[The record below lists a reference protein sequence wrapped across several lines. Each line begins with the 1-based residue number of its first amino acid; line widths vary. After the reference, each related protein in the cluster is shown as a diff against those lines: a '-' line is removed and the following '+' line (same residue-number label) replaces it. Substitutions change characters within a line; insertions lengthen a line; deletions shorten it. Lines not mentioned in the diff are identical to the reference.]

1 MNPPKNPSSGDIKAT
16 LGLSSGMQ
24 RWTGRRLWWWAAAIV
39 ALVALAALAF
49 FVIGSRNNAQAPRYQ
64 TSEAQK
70 GDLTVTVSATG
81 TLAPTNEVEVGSEVS
96 GTIEDVKVD
105 VNDRVKKGQL
115 LASLDTSKQQDA
127 VAKARATLAA
137 ADATV
142 LQKRATVAQAKA
154 TLARY
159 RQVAELSGGKVPSKQ
174 ELDIAAADE
183 QRAIADEASAAA
195 SVLQAK
201 AALRAEETTL
211 AKAYIHSPIDG
222 VVLTRKV
229 DPGQTV
235 AATMQTP
242 VLFTLAEDLS
252 KMELQ
257 VDVDEADVGNVKDGQ
272 SAVFTVDAWPNRK
285 YKARVTRVS
294 FGSQTTD
301 KVVSYLTTLQVDNQD
316 LSLRPG
322 MTATAEITT
331 VELKDVLLVPNAA
344 LRFSPAETATA
355 AKKSGG
361 LLSAMM
367 PRPPLQ
373 PQKKLARE
381 KKEGSQRV
389 WVLQNGQAV
398 PVDVTVGYTNGSQ
411 TQVTGG
417 DLRAG
422 TQVITDTLST
432 AQP

>member
-1 MNPPKNPSSGDIKAT
+1 MNQPKNPSSGDIKAT
-16 LGLSSGMQ
+16 LGLHSGKH
-24 RWTGRRLWWWAAAIV
+24 WWGSRRLWWGAATI
-39 ALVALAALAF
+39 LVLAALAF
-49 FVIGSRNNAQAPRYQ
+49 FFLGSGNDDQVPRYQ
-64 TSEAQK
+64 TTEAHK

-96 GTIEDVKVD
+96 GTIENVYVD

-115 LASLDTSKQQDA
+115 LATLDVSKQQDA

-142 LQKRATVAQAKA
+142 LQKQATLAQAKA

-174 ELDIAAADE
+174 ELDTAAADV
-183 QRAIADEASAAA
+183 QRAIADEASAKA
-195 SVLQAK
+195 SVLQAQ
-201 AALRAEETTL
+201 ASLRAEETTL
-211 AKAYIHSPIDG
+211 AKAYIHSPING

-235 AATMQTP
+235 AAAMQTP

-285 YKARVTRVS
+285 YEARVTRVS

-301 KVVSYLTTLQVDNQD
+301 KVVSYLTTLQVDNKD

-344 LRFSPAETATA
+344 LRFSPTQTAAA

-367 PRPPLQ
+367 PRPPMQ
-373 PQKKLARE
+373 AQKKLAKE

-389 WVLQNGQAV
+389 WVLQNGEAV
-398 PVDVTVGYTNGSQ
+398 PVDITVGYTNGSQ

-422 TQVITDTLST
+422 MQVITDTLTTNQS
-432 AQP
+432 

>member
-39 ALVALAALAF
+39 ALAALAALAF
-49 FVIGSRNNAQAPRYQ
+49 FVIGSRNNAQTPRYQ
-64 TSEAQK
+64 TAEAQK

-127 VAKARATLAA
+127 VAK
-137 ADATV
+137 
-142 LQKRATVAQAKA
+142 
-154 TLARY
+154 
-159 RQVAELSGGKVPSKQ
+159 
-174 ELDIAAADE
+174 
-183 QRAIADEASAAA
+183 
-195 SVLQAK
+195 AK

-373 PQKKLARE
+373 PQKKLAKE

-422 TQVITDTLST
+422 MQVITDTLST